1 MEKGQSEPSAVQIAT
16 LSSLYGETYLWLLG
30 LPTFIV
36 KAR

>member
-30 LPTFIV
+30 LPAFVV